1 MNILCPGQKGGKG
14 KAKIRGGF
22 SLTTSKGIKPFKRI
36 FRRLDF
42 DYRASYFIGSI
53 PV

>member
-22 SLTTSKGIKPFKRI
+22 SLTTSKGPNHSKEF
-36 FRRLDF
+36 LD
-42 DYRASYFIGSI
+42 A
-53 PV
+53 